1 MKVNRILA
9 GRRLTIYPAL
19 RFKNTNFMNLD
30 LSFEDREQQQQ
41 ANQRRLSCKEDI
53 SQPKKKTSTLMCI
66 HQYQIPKISSLI

>member
-53 SQPKKKTSTLMCI
+53 SQPKKKNINSNVHTSVSDSQNI
-66 HQYQIPKISSLI
+66 